1 MSNEKAVSFAAV
13 REAARG
19 RYVFLAE
26 NLAQGL
32 LSTALKK
39 IGHHVPNPFRQGSR
53 DGFRLYRNFND
64 SGMMVLNEGS
74 ESISFPVFLV
84 KSGIAADY
92 RAAMVLIG
100 RTLGLASCLS
110 DRDISPRKPVP
121 PQAVPLPAED
131 YGKNLK
137 ALNALLGKC
146 LGIDDPKSKAAL
158 EYLTARGINLKYAP
172 SDIKSAV
179 LVNPH
184 CAYSD
189 DGKNVSFHPAIILRV
204 LNEQGQL
211 CSLHRTYLSTGGK
224 KAAVECPKKLM
235 PPCRPCTD
243 ADHSR
248 FVRLGNPSKDGI
260 IGVAEGLE
268 TALSVTAATRIPVWC
283 CVSAAFLERFIPPKE
298 IKAVII
304 FADKDASRTGEL
316 AAKRLKENLKKRGIP
331 ALICLPREPIPQ
343 GSKGVDFNDIL
354 NERGS
359 FGFPNPIR
367 LIDYVRQVIRQGQ
380 VAPKASNVPK
390 ALRK

>member
-1 MSNEKAVSFAAV
+1 MSTVKSVSFATV
-13 REAARG
+13 RSAAQG
-19 RYVFLAE
+19 RYIFLAE
-26 NLAQGL
+26 NLASGL
-32 LSTALKK
+32 LSTALQK
-39 IGHHVPNPFRQGSR
+39 IGHHVPNPFREGSK

-74 ESISFPVFLV
+74 ESISFPAFLV

-100 RTLGLASCLS
+100 RTLGLDSCLS
-110 DRDISPRKPVP
+110 DRETLPRKSVP
-121 PQAVPLPAED
+121 PQAAPLPAED
-131 YGKNLK
+131 YGKNLR

-146 LGIDDPKSKAAL
+146 LSIDDPKSRAAL
-158 EYLTARGINLKYAP
+158 VYLSARGINLKYAP
-172 SDIKSAV
+172 ADVKSAV

-189 DGKNVSFHPAIILRV
+189 DGKKVSFHPAIV
-204 LNEQGQL
+204 LKVQNEQGRL
-211 CSLHRTYLSTGGK
+211 CSLHRTYLSTDGK
-224 KAAVECPKKLM
+224 KAAVACPKKLM
-235 PPCRPCTD
+235 PPCRPCSD

-248 FVRLGNPSKDGI
+248 YVRLGNPSKDGI

-268 TALSVTAATRIPVWC
+268 TALSVTSATRIPVWC
-283 CVSAAFLERFIPPKE
+283 CVSAAFLERFIPPEE

-343 GSKGVDFNDIL
+343 GSKGVDFNDTL

-367 LIDYVRQVIRQGQ
+367 LIDYVRQVIRQEQ
-380 VAPKASNVPK
+380 TASKALSVPK

>member
-1 MSNEKAVSFAAV
+1 MSTEKSVSFAAI

-26 NLAQGL
+26 NLASGL

-39 IGHHVPNPFRQGSR
+39 IGHHVPNPFRQGSK
-53 DGFRLYRNFND
+53 DGFRLYRDFND
-64 SGMMVLNEGS
+64 SGMMVLNEMS

-100 RTLGLASCLS
+100 RTLGIDSCLS
-110 DRDISPRKPVP
+110 DRDTIPHKPVP
-121 PQAVPLPAED
+121 PKAKPLPEED

-137 ALNALLGKC
+137 AINALLGKC
-146 LGIDDPKSKAAL
+146 LSIDDPKSRAAL
-158 EYLTARGINLKYAP
+158 VYLAARGINLKYAP
-172 SDIKSAV
+172 VDVKNAL

-189 DGKNVSFHPAIILRV
+189 DGQNVSFHPAIILKV
-204 LNEQGQL
+204 QNEQGQL
-211 CSLHRTYLSTGGK
+211 CSLHRTYLSRDGK
-224 KAAVECPKKLM
+224 KAAVACPKKLLPM
-235 PPCRPCTD
+235 CRPCCD

-248 FVRLGNPSKDGI
+248 YVRLGNPSKDGI
-260 IGVAEGLE
+260 VGVAEGLE

-283 CVSAAFLERFIPPKE
+283 CVSAAFLERFVPPGE

-304 FADKDASRTGEL
+304 FADKDASRTGET

-331 ALICLPREPIPQ
+331 AFICLPREPIPQ
-343 GSKGVDFNDIL
+343 GSKGVDFNDTL

-367 LIDYVRQVIRQGQ
+367 LIDYVRQVIKQEQ
-380 VAPKASNVPK
+380 TAPQTLNVPK